1 MVQRMDPG
9 TTLPPGARFVVQ
21 VGEKL
26 PFSRLFEGRLAV
38 MTPLLWT
45 LFVVNL
51 MAYFF
56 LVLWMPTLLQTAHVP
71 PGQAALATT
80 LLQVGGC
87 LGSWAIA
94 VPLDRRGL
102 LPVVAL
108 FVVSVPVI
116 GAIGYVA
123 LQQDPFW
130 LMVIVTLAGFCTLG
144 AQSGLNAVSA
154 ILYPT
159 ALRST
164 GSGAAFGIGRVGAI
178 LGPIIGGR
186 LIDLKLPV
194 QDLYMIATIPFV
206 IGAVAAFILMPMFTD
221 RMATHGPGR

>member
-1 MVQRMDPG
+1 
-9 TTLPPGARFVVQ
+9 
-21 VGEKL
+21 
-26 PFSRLFEGRLAV
+26 
-38 MTPLLWT
+38 
-45 LFVVNL
+45 
-51 MAYFF
+51 
-56 LVLWMPTLLQTAHVP
+56 
-71 PGQAALATT
+71 
-80 LLQVGGC
+80 
-87 LGSWAIA
+87 
-94 VPLDRRGL
+94 
-102 LPVVAL
+102 
-108 FVVSVPVI
+108 
-116 GAIGYVA
+116 
-123 LQQDPFW
+123 
-130 LMVIVTLAGFCTLG
+130 MVIVTLAGFCTLG

-164 GSGAAFGIGRVGAI
+164 GSGSAFGIGRVGAI